1 MKDNGV
7 ENKWRV
13 RKRLRV
19 RSTRGSMRGKEV
31 RLRLISLV
39 CVPLCTVVFTDE
51 RLGEDIFGAY
61 QQLWLIRVRA
71 R

>member
-1 MKDNGV
+1 MKVNGV

-39 CVPLCTVVFTDE
+39 CVSLCTVVFTDE
-51 RLGEDIFGAY
+51 RLGEDIF
-61 QQLWLIRVRA
+61 
-71 R
+71 

>member
-1 MKDNGV
+1 MKVNGV

-13 RKRLRV
+13 RV

-39 CVPLCTVVFTDE
+39 CVPLCTIVFTDE
-51 RLGEDIFGAY
+51 QKRFF
-61 QQLWLIRVRA
+61 
-71 R
+71 